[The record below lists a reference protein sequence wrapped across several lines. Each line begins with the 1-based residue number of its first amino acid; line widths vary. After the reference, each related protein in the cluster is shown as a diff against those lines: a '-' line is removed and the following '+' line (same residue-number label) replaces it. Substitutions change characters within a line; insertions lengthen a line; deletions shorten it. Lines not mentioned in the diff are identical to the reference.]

1 MRHSIRD
8 IELAIGA
15 RYRLTRGE
23 MLGPNRAIAIAIAR
37 PRQIAMV
44 LAREMT
50 GQSLPRIG
58 AHFSRD
64 HATVIHALRCIARLC
79 AQDAAF
85 AAEVAACRAAIGRFE
100 PWMARAAAE
109 MRAATGGAP

>member
-23 MLGPNRAIAIAIAR
+23 MLGPNRARAIAR

-58 AHFSRD
+58 AHFHRD
-64 HATVIHALRCIARLC
+64 HATVIHALRCVARLC
-79 AQDAAF
+79 AEDATF
-85 AAEVAACRAAIGRFE
+85 AAEVAACRAAVGRFE

>member
-8 IELAIGA
+8 VEAAIAA
-15 RYRLTRGE
+15 RYRLTRDE
-23 MLGPNRAIAIAIAR
+23 MRGPNRARAIAR

-58 AHFSRD
+58 AHFRRD
-64 HATVIHALRCIARLC
+64 HTTVIHALRCVARLC
-79 AQDAAF
+79 ARDAAF
-85 AAEVAACRAAIGRFE
+85 AAEVQACRAAVGRFE

-109 MRAATGGAP
+109 LRAESGSAP